1 MSVNENMTEGRRD
14 NWNVFHGF
22 SEEEIHA
29 ATTAQNRS
37 WSDRNHLICSLEQ
50 GLEQEPCLEFA
61 TSLSSGSSFG
71 LACHRCRCCRCCCWP
86 QNWTSCGLGLTGC
99 PPTASSD
106 CSGGVPGQL
115 PPQSTL
121 QSPVA
126 TKRATVPCRRPSN
139 PVQQAAN
146 QQPGNPVS
154 DKFNP
159 GDQQQVNWVEG
170 MIELSVSRCESA
182 SFSLTS
188 NHYRHRF
195 LPNIP
200 TSICPK
206 GSITPKTIT

>member
-1 MSVNENMTEGRRD
+1 MMSVKEKNMTDSRGD

-22 SEEEIHA
+22 SEEEIH

-146 QQPGNPVS
+146 QQPSNQVS
-154 DKFNP
+154 DKINP
-159 GDQQQVNWVEG
+159 GDQQQVNWIEG

-188 NHYRHRF
+188 NRYRHQFR
-195 LPNIP
+195 PNIP
-200 TSICPK
+200 TSK

>member
-1 MSVNENMTEGRRD
+1 MMTMEENMASSGD
-14 NWNVFHGF
+14 NCNVFHGF

-71 LACHRCRCCRCCCWP
+71 LACHRCRCCRCRCWP
-86 QNWTSCGLGLTGC
+86 QNWTCGLGLTGC

-106 CSGGVPGQL
+106 CSGGVPGQV

-159 GDQQQVNWVEG
+159 GDQQQVNWIEG

-200 TSICPK
+200 TSIC
-206 GSITPKTIT
+206 

>member
-1 MSVNENMTEGRRD
+1 MTEGRRD

-29 ATTAQNRS
+29 TTAQNRS
-37 WSDRNHLICSLEQ
+37 WSDRNRLICSLEQ
-50 GLEQEPCLEFA
+50 GLEQEPSFEFA

-71 LACHRCRCCRCCCWP
+71 LACHRCRCCRCCWP

-106 CSGGVPGQL
+106 CSGGVPGQV

-126 TKRATVPCRRPSN
+126 TKRATVPCRGPSN
-139 PVQQAAN
+139 PVSN
-146 QQPGNPVS
+146 
-154 DKFNP
+154 KFNP
-159 GDQQQVNWVEG
+159 GDQQQVSWIEG

-188 NHYRHRF
+188 NHYRGSPISKYPHINMLTDKRSF
-195 LPNIP
+195 V
-200 TSICPK
+200 PK
-206 GSITPKTIT
+206 IVTHKFWFS